1 MNPTVVIG
9 LNVKHEFV
17 KLFEN
22 NTLVNVFLDM
32 MQIVMILI
40 RKKLINWTSSTLTGF
55 VLWKTSL
62 GGWTENHTSDKRFLY
77 RLYGESESVSH

>member
-1 MNPTVVIG
+1 MNQKWIIG
-9 LNVKHEFV
+9 LNVKHNFI

-40 RKKLINWTSSTLTGF
+40 KN
-55 VLWKTSL
+55 
-62 GGWTENHTSDKRFLY
+62 
-77 RLYGESESVSH
+77 

>member
-32 MQIVMILI
+32 MQIVMIVT
-40 RKKLINWTSSTLTGF
+40 RKN
-55 VLWKTSL
+55 
-62 GGWTENHTSDKRFLY
+62 
-77 RLYGESESVSH
+77 